1 MSAIPDHSTRS
12 IGGQRVTPVSWPALV
27 RLELLVLWR
36 SRGIGLYAVVMAGVI
51 VALQVFGAREATTH
65 ILTVT
70 ATAFLGMGLPV
81 LALALGPALV
91 WSWTRRG
98 DVLWASG
105 VHLVL
110 LATARLTA
118 ALLAVCGIL
127 LVAGATAGLLLGVYS
142 VQPPLATG
150 VFLGTVL
157 IRLLLPVAC
166 SQVALVHA
174 LAHVL
179 PRTTWVAVPC
189 LVLTFLTLLAPYLF
203 VQHLLA
209 PLNYSWV
216 TLSFDPVLG
225 MGADSRLQGDLA
237 WVYLGGGIAL
247 WLLSLPVATHRDER
261 VDSPPGQCRV
271 LATGTAV
278 GLGLIT
284 AVVAGYLHLQHS
296 SVVPPPAA
304 TPPGEWT
311 VLTATHKV
319 QLTDTELAAVTRLQ
333 LQPSSGKP
341 VPPGIELAL
350 NPGLQVQAATL
361 ADQPVQAMRHGEA
374 VVLPWPSEIR
384 DTPVPIEVEIRYAG
398 QPRLLREDYG
408 QVSFLPYM
416 PPSFR
421 RPAVSY
427 MGRDALFWV
436 RDHDWL
442 AWPYTAQAQ
451 QAWEASTLAI
461 TVTRA
466 DADALVSTAD

>member
-1 MSAIPDHSTRS
+1 MSAISDHSTRS
-12 IGGQRVTPVSWPALV
+12 IGGQRVTSVSWPALV

-91 WSWTRRG
+91 WSWTLRG

-110 LATARLTA
+110 LAAARLTA

-150 VFLGTVL
+150 VFLGTAL

-209 PLNYSWV
+209 P
-216 TLSFDPVLG
+216 P
-225 MGADSRLQGDLA
+225 
-237 WVYLGGGIAL
+237 
-247 WLLSLPVATHRDER
+247 
-261 VDSPPGQCRV
+261 
-271 LATGTAV
+271 
-278 GLGLIT
+278 
-284 AVVAGYLHLQHS
+284 
-296 SVVPPPAA
+296 
-304 TPPGEWT
+304 
-311 VLTATHKV
+311 
-319 QLTDTELAAVTRLQ
+319 EL
-333 LQPSSGKP
+333 
-341 VPPGIELAL
+341 
-350 NPGLQVQAATL
+350 
-361 ADQPVQAMRHGEA
+361 
-374 VVLPWPSEIR
+374 
-384 DTPVPIEVEIRYAG
+384 
-398 QPRLLREDYG
+398 
-408 QVSFLPYM
+408 
-416 PPSFR
+416 
-421 RPAVSY
+421 
-427 MGRDALFWV
+427 
-436 RDHDWL
+436 
-442 AWPYTAQAQ
+442 
-451 QAWEASTLAI
+451 
-461 TVTRA
+461 
-466 DADALVSTAD
+466 